1 MPAGVPFRN
10 NLCEKEKA
18 GIMKRILWY
27 AVTLSLFGVL
37 SRGALGAPSYASSY
51 AVVVSSETLAKPE
64 WKAVVEALVEKRQAR
79 VISYEG
85 ELESALPALKESF
98 PKYTCFVARPEE
110 TGFKQIA
117 RIYRMTRK
125 LDEDPYNDTLWGV
138 ITGYTAEDALRLAQ
152 ATAPTVVNTALITA
166 GVGNERYK
174 ESFYIS
180 DGRKGEFGWK
190 KSDGTTGKDNQGQ
203 VDQTRR
209 YIEQFEGLDPDVIVS
224 SGHAS
229 ERNLEM
235 PFSTG
240 NIVCKDGKLFGYL
253 TKERLIDE
261 SGQARKGQIQGELLP
276 IREPKRPKLYLPIGN
291 CLIGDI
297 PDRNCMA
304 LAWLG
309 YGKVNQMI
317 GYTDTTW
324 FGAMGWG
331 TMRYWEEMG
340 GVVPLN
346 ESLFFTN
353 QQLLNRLIV
362 QFPKTAGLEFDLS
375 KKLNIQA
382 IGGGVVQTM
391 TPEERTKPSAQAS
404 IRENMGLLWDRDI
417 VAFYGDPA
425 LEIRLDSQY
434 ASPVHKVELIQD
446 KPNLYRVVIHV
457 RKDHGD
463 PNKDSAPVG
472 VFFPER
478 LGSAEVLKGAEFK
491 PVITDNFLLVTAPGP
506 WKAGQDYMIEF
517 RAKPLS

>member
-1 MPAGVPFRN
+1 M
-10 NLCEKEKA
+10 E
-18 GIMKRILWY
+18 
-27 AVTLSLFGVL
+27 
-37 SRGALGAPSYASSY
+37 
-51 AVVVSSETLAKPE
+51 KPE
-64 WKAVVEALVEKRQAR
+64 WKAVVDALAEKHTAR
-79 VISYEG
+79 VISYTG
-85 ELESALPALKESF
+85 ELETALPSLKETF

-125 LDEDPYNDTLWGV
+125 LDDDPYGDTIFGV
-138 ITGYTAEDALRLAQ
+138 ITGYTTEDALRLAR
-152 ATAPTVVNTALITA
+152 ATAPTVVSTALITA
-166 GVGNERYK
+166 GVGNERYQ

-180 DGRKGEFGWK
+180 DGRPGEFGWK
-190 KSDGTTGKDNQGQ
+190 KPDGTTGKDNQGK

-209 YIEQFEGLDPDVIVS
+209 YIEQFERLDPDVIVS

-240 NIVCKDGKLFGYL
+240 NIICKDGKLFGYI
-253 TKERLIDE
+253 TRERMIDE
-261 SGQARKGQIQGELLP
+261 SGQAKKERIEGELIP

-309 YGKVNQMI
+309 HGLVNQMI

-331 TMRYWEEMG
+331 TMRYWEQMG
-340 GVVPLN
+340 GVAPLN

-353 QQLLNRLIV
+353 QHLLNRLLV
-362 QFPKTAGLEFDLS
+362 QFPKTAGLDFDLS
-375 KKLNIQA
+375 KKQNIQT
-382 IGGGVVQTM
+382 IGGGIVQTM
-391 TPEERTKPSAQAS
+391 TPEERSKPLDQAA
-404 IRENMGLLWDRDI
+404 IRENMGLLWDRDV

-425 LEIRLDSQY
+425 LEIRLDSKY
-434 ASPVHKVELIQD
+434 ATSQRSVEFFQD
-446 KPNLYRVVIHV
+446 KRDLYRVVVHAHIRIMGYRTGIAH
-457 RKDHGD
+457 RW
-463 PNKDSAPVG
+463 S
-472 VFFPER
+472 FLSR
-478 LGSAEVLKGAEFK
+478 TSRSAEVLRGAEYK

-506 WKAGQDYMIEF
+506 WKAGEDYTIEF
-517 RAKPLS
+517 RATPLP

>member
-1 MPAGVPFRN
+1 
-10 NLCEKEKA
+10 
-18 GIMKRILWY
+18 IMKRVLFSL
-27 AVTLSLFGVL
+27 VTFSLFVVL
-37 SRGALGAPSYASSY
+37 SGCSLICTRSYASSY

-64 WKAVVEALVEKRQAR
+64 WKAVVEALVKKHRAR

-85 ELESALPALKESF
+85 ELETALPALKEAF
-98 PKYTCFVARPEE
+98 PKYACFVSRPEE

-125 LDEDPYNDTLWGV
+125 LDDDPYGDTIFGV

-166 GVGNERYK
+166 GVGNDRYK

-180 DGRKGEFGWK
+180 DGTPGEFGWK
-190 KSDGTTGKDNQGQ
+190 KPDGTTGKDNKGK

-235 PFSTG
+235 PFSKG

-253 TKERLIDE
+253 AKERMIDE
-261 SGQARKGQIQGELLP
+261 SGQAKKGQIQGELLP

-331 TMRYWEEMG
+331 TMRYWEQMG
-340 GVVPLN
+340 GVAPLN

-353 QQLLNRLIV
+353 QQLLNRLTTLY
-362 QFPKTAGLEFDLS
+362 PKTAGLEFDLS
-375 KKLNIQA
+375 KKLNIQT
-382 IGGGVVQTM
+382 IGNGVVQTM
-391 TPEERTKPSAQAS
+391 TPEEREKPDQAA
-404 IRENMGLLWDRDI
+404 IRDNMGLLWDRDV

-425 LEIRLDSQY
+425 LEVRLDSQY
-434 ASPVHKVELIQD
+434 ASPSHTVEFIQD
-446 KPNLYRVVIHV
+446 KADLYRVVVHA
-457 RKDHGD
+457 RQDHGE

-472 VFFPER
+472 IFFPKR

-506 WKAGQDYMIEF
+506 WKEGQDYTIEF
-517 RAKPLS
+517 RAKPLP